1 MLKNAALFT
10 TSTQNFITGTTYQY
24 TFISLKSDWVLLY
37 LLVTC
42 NCSRNSIINI
52 SVLVLFLM
60 NSLLDNNLPSC
71 FWVRFL
77 FNHITLS
84 AYSCDVPLWHPQ
96 LFRLTNSST
105 QSTLLLVLCRVRFR
119 LKSDTNLFEIAK
131 CKTSVSAIEVL
142 S

>member
-1 MLKNAALFT
+1 MVLSAEKCCKPEHMFALFT
-10 TSTQNFITGTTYQY
+10 TSTENFITGTTYQY

-42 NCSRNSIINI
+42 NCSRNSIVNI

-105 QSTLLLVLCRVRFR
+105 QSTLLLVLVQGEVSPEIRY
-119 LKSDTNLFEIAK
+119 KSI
-131 CKTSVSAIEVL
+131 
-142 S
+142 